1 MDVVLQNVDGCE
13 MARYTGPKCR
23 LCRREGE
30 KLYLKGARC
39 FTDKCPFEKRRY
51 PPGVHGRDRR
61 VKLSIYG
68 MQLREKQKVK
78 RMYGLL
84 EAQFHKYYEMA
95 RKTKENTGEVLL
107 SLLERRLDN
116 VVYQLGFASSRAQAR
131 QLVSH
136 GHVLVNGQKV
146 DIPSYLVKEG
156 DVITLKP
163 KARKI
168 PFVQESI
175 EMREIQAIPG
185 WLQLNKDNFT
195 GTVLRLPTRGDIT
208 HPINERL
215 IVEFYSK

>member
-1 MDVVLQNVDGCE
+1 

-30 KLYLKGARC
+30 KLFLKGTRC

-78 RMYGLL
+78 RMYGVQ
-84 EAQFHKYYEMA
+84 ESQFHKYYEMA
-95 RKTKENTGEVLL
+95 RRMTGNTGEVLL

-116 VVYQLGFASSRAQAR
+116 VVYQLGFAFSRNQAR

-136 GHVLVNGQKV
+136 GHVMVNGRKV

-156 DVITLKP
+156 DVIELRQKS
-163 KARKI
+163 RKI
-168 PFVQESI
+168 PFVQESL
-175 EMREIQAIPG
+175 EARDIQAIPS
-185 WLQLNKDNFT
+185 WLQLEKNNYR
-195 GTVLRLPTRGDIT
+195 GTILRLPTRGDIT